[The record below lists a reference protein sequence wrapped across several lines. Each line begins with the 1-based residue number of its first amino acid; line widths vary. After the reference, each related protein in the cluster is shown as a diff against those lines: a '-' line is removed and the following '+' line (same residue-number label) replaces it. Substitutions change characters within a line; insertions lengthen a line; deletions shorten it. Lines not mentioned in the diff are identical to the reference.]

1 MKLFSR
7 IFNQNQ
13 ITNFRF
19 RVWIVLFLIFF
30 VIQNLFAESIQ
41 ERFLPPNEFKRVE
54 YANNSFATYLQNFP
68 LKPKGSTVSL
78 YNGKIKTNQVHV
90 AVLDFPLLKADLIQC
105 ADAVIKLRA
114 EYLYSLKQYDKI
126 HFKISN
132 GMDVAYS
139 KFVKGERVQVNGNK
153 TYWKKGKFTQ
163 GTGREVFEEYLKFI
177 YIYAGTISLKSELKK
192 KQISDLKPGDVWIE
206 AGSPGHVVLVVD
218 KVTGKGGQT
227 LFLLAQS
234 YMPSQEMHILKSE
247 NKFSPWFEVP
257 KDETFPTP
265 EWEFPTKE
273 IYEFTD

>member
-19 RVWIVLFLIFF
+19 KDWIFLFLIFF
-30 VIQNLFAESIQ
+30 AIQNLFAESIQ

-153 TYWKKGKFTQ
+153 THWKTGKFTQ

-192 KQISDLKPGDVWIE
+192 KQISDLKPGDVWVE

-247 NKFSPWFEVP
+247 NIFSPWFEVP